1 MEGQIEAAHSGSFVQ
16 LPEQLILQPFES
28 RLTRSAD
35 DERET
40 AADTR
45 FVFTVTKQHRQSHI
59 SGDNPSELFSGE
71 AAMKK
76 LLLSGVASAL
86 IAQSAMA
93 ADLAVYRAKVAVAA
107 PINWT
112 G

>member
-1 MEGQIEAAHSGSFVQ
+1 
-16 LPEQLILQPFES
+16 
-28 RLTRSAD
+28 
-35 DERET
+35 
-40 AADTR
+40 
-45 FVFTVTKQHRQSHI
+45 
-59 SGDNPSELFSGE
+59 
-71 AAMKK
+71 MKK